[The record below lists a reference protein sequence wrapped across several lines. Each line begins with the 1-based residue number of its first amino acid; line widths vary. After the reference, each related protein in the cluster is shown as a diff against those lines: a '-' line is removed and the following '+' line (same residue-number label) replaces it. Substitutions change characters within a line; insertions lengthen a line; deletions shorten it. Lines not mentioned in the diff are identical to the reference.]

1 MTETQQIAKEQNKA
15 LEQRLLQSIKKLP
28 KFELKS
34 SCANDTAFNEPI
46 VELTKNQTTNFKNL
60 LNEI

>member
-1 MTETQQIAKEQNKA
+1 MKTHEIAKAQNKA

-34 SCANDTAFNEPI
+34 TCGNDTAFNEPI
-46 VELTKNQTTNFKNL
+46 VELTKKQTANFKNL